1 MNIKPTTLAI
11 GLAVSGLSLT
21 MLMPLAH
28 AGVPIDTIG
37 GSEISFEGLVQA
49 DGSWYDSDLA
59 DLDGDAG
66 DGSDH
71 DYELRRAELVLKGK
85 GPGNFDWV
93 VGYDAKAD
101 KWLDVNVGYG
111 FGEGHSLQAG
121 QFKQPNSLEELSS
134 TKNNDF
140 ISKAMTTNTFAVSR
154 RLGVAYGYSQ
164 DDWSLTASSF
174 GRELTSG
181 GDHGSGYGLRGTFA
195 PINEDGNI
203 LHLGLS
209 YVDRD
214 TDADSLRL
222 RTRPQADLA
231 GVRLVDTGTLTDTD
245 RLATTGVEAFWARGP
260 FKLQGEY
267 MQGEVSRHDNA
278 DYDATGGYLSA
289 IYNLTGES
297 WSYKGG
303 TPGTAKPADP
313 ARGMWQLGLRYD
325 TIDLE
330 DGTVEGGQMDALT
343 AGVNWYWRKNFK
355 FAVNYVQVDSER
367 LGVSDNP
374 DILEARAQFYW

>member
-1 MNIKPTTLAI
+1 MKLQHNR
-11 GLAVSGLSLT
+11 LAVRILAALPFAALAPLS
-21 MLMPLAH
+21 H

-37 GSEISFEGLVQA
+37 GSEISFEGMVQT
-49 DGSWYDSDLA
+49 DGNWYDSDLA
-59 DLDGDAG
+59 DLDGDPG
-66 DGSDH
+66 DGD
-71 DYELRRAELVLKGK
+71 DRDFELRRAELVLKGK
-85 GPGNFDWV
+85 GPGNLDWV
-93 VGYDAKAD
+93 VGYDAKGD
-101 KWLDVNVGYG
+101 KWLDVNAGYDLG
-111 FGEGHSLQAG
+111 NGHGLTVG

-154 RLGVAYGYSQ
+154 RLGAAYGYAA
-164 DDWSLTASSF
+164 DNWSLTASSF

-181 GDHGSGYGLRGTFA
+181 GAHGSGYGLRGTFA
-195 PINEDGNI
+195 PINRDGNI

-209 YVDRD
+209 YVDHD

-231 GVRLVDTGTLTDTD
+231 GTRLVDSGTLTDTD
-245 RLATTGVEAFWARGP
+245 RVATTGLEAFWAHGP
-260 FKLQGEY
+260 LKLQGEY
-267 MQGEVSRHDNA
+267 MQSEVSRNDAA
-278 DYDATGGYLSA
+278 DYSADGAYLSA
-289 IYNLTGES
+289 VYNLTGEG

-325 TIDLE
+325 TIDLD
-330 DGTVEGGQMDALT
+330 DGAVGGGQMDALT

-367 LGVSDNP
+367 LGVSDDPN
-374 DILEARAQFYW
+374 IVEARAQFYW

>member
-1 MNIKPTTLAI
+1 MRILA
-11 GLAVSGLSLT
+11 GLSLVA
-21 MLMPLAH
+21 LAPLSH

-37 GSEISFEGLVQA
+37 GSEISFEGLLQA
-49 DGSWYDSDLA
+49 DGSWYDNDVA

-66 DGSDH
+66 DGTDH
-71 DYELRRAELVLKGK
+71 DYGMRRSELVLKGK
-85 GPGNFDWV
+85 GPGNVDWV
-93 VGYDAKAD
+93 VGYDATAD
-101 KWLDVNVGYG
+101 KWLDVNVEYG
-111 FGEGHSLQAG
+111 FGNGHSLKVG

-140 ISKAMTTNTFAVSR
+140 ISKAMTTNTYGVSR
-154 RLGVAYGYSQ
+154 RLGVAYGYSR
-164 DDWSLTASSF
+164 DDWSITASSF
-174 GRELTSG
+174 GRNMTSG
-181 GDHGSGYGLRGTFA
+181 GDHGSGYGLRGTLA

-203 LHLGLS
+203 LHFGLS
-209 YVDRD
+209 HLDQD
-214 TDADSLRL
+214 TDADTLRL

-231 GVRLVDTGTLTDTD
+231 GVRLVDSGTLTDTD
-245 RLATTGVEAFWARGP
+245 RLAATGVEAFWVRGP

-267 MQGEVSRHDNA
+267 MQGEVSRHDSA
-278 DYDATGGYLSA
+278 DYSTSGGYLSA
-289 IYNLTGES
+289 LYNLTGES

-313 ARGMWQLGLRYD
+313 SRGMWQLGLRYD
-325 TIDLE
+325 TIDLD

-367 LGVSDNP
+367 LGVSDDPN
-374 DILEARAQFYW
+374 IVEARAQLYW

>member
-1 MNIKPTTLAI
+1 MKLQPNRLATRV
-11 GLAVSGLSLT
+11 LAVLSLAA
-21 MLMPLAH
+21 LAPLSH
-28 AGVPIDTIG
+28 AGLPIDTIG
-37 GSEISFEGLVQA
+37 GSEVSFEGLIQA
-49 DGSWYDSDLA
+49 DGSWYDNDLTS
-59 DLDGDAG
+59 LDGDAG
-66 DGSDH
+66 DGTDH
-71 DYELRRAELVLKGK
+71 DYEMRRAELVLKGK
-85 GPGNFDWV
+85 GPGNLDWV

-101 KWLDVNVGYG
+101 KWLDVNVEYG
-111 FGEGHSLQAG
+111 FGDGHSLQAG

-140 ISKAMTTNTFAVSR
+140 ISKAMTTNTFGVSR

-164 DDWSLTASSF
+164 DDWSITASSF
-174 GRELTSG
+174 GREMTSG
-181 GDHGSGYGLRGTFA
+181 GDHGSGYGLRGTVA
-195 PINEDGNI
+195 PINQDGNI
-203 LHLGLS
+203 LHFGLS

-231 GVRLVDTGTLTDTD
+231 GVRLVDSGTLTDTD
-245 RLATTGVEAFWARGP
+245 RLATTGVEAFWVRGP

-267 MQGEVSRHDNA
+267 MRGLVSRHDSA
-278 DYDATGGYLSA
+278 DYDATGAYLSA
-289 IYNLTGES
+289 LYNLTGES

-325 TIDLE
+325 TIDLD
-330 DGTVEGGQMDALT
+330 DGTVDGGQMDALT

-367 LGVSDNP
+367 LGTSDDPN
-374 DILEARAQFYW
+374 IVEARAQFYW